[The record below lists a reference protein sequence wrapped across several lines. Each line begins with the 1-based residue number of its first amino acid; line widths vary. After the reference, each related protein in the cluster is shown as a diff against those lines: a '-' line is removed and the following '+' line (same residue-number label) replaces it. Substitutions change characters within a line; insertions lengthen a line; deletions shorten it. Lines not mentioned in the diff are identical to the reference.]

1 MPTRTVVDQLDL
13 VMQAEV
19 LDLDADLQGNR
30 LAAPSR
36 SYERQRP
43 LRPAQL
49 RNRRS
54 RLGRRMR
61 HRGISNRSAGLY
73 ARHPKAG
80 LNAPPSQ
87 RELSHRKAAMND
99 IQREYN
105 EAIEA
110 ADAALAHLY
119 RAQELLG
126 SAGNWG
132 LFDIFAGGAI
142 SSYIKRSKMQEAQTE
157 IDAAREALR
166 VFVKELH
173 DVEGASGIQIDTGG
187 FMSFA
192 DMFFDNAFLDM
203 YVQMQISEARQQVA
217 AAIQQVEAVREA
229 LNGRL

>member
-1 MPTRTVVDQLDL
+1 
-13 VMQAEV
+13 
-19 LDLDADLQGNR
+19 
-30 LAAPSR
+30 
-36 SYERQRP
+36 
-43 LRPAQL
+43 
-49 RNRRS
+49 
-54 RLGRRMR
+54 
-61 HRGISNRSAGLY
+61 
-73 ARHPKAG
+73 
-80 LNAPPSQ
+80 
-87 RELSHRKAAMND
+87 MND
-99 IQREYN
+99 IQREDN

-110 ADAALAHLY
+110 ADVALAHLY

-166 VFVKELH
+166 IFVKELH